1 MTNERA
7 RTELEQL
14 YMSLSEEKKKAL
26 DVLMAQADGEKT
38 CGTCRNEDTYHC
50 AECENKSDYEQAQAD
65 GEYKSNKE
73 LLCDSCYR
81 KIAGCQAKFHN
92 PHPVDHC
99 IEYKPIETQ
108 ADGEYIK
115 KSDMIDWLK
124 DIRHKMKPQNYHTA
138 SEFEIAENQ
147 IWNLIQMLQMG
158 AFPTVALPSAE
169 PKTGYI
175 SINDVMSVFDD
186 FMCGEVD
193 EDGMDTFLE
202 MLKDKAES
210 EDKE

>member
-1 MTNERA
+1 MEQIRDRLKA
-7 RTELEQL
+7 RL
-14 YMSLSEEKKKAL
+14 
-26 DVLMAQADGEKT
+26 
-38 CGTCRNEDTYHC
+38 
-50 AECENKSDYEQAQAD
+50 QAD

-99 IEYKPIETQ
+99 IEYKPIEKQ
-108 ADGEYIK
+108 ADGDLI
-115 KSDMIDWLK
+115 SRK
-124 DIRHKMKPQNYHTA
+124 DTLRKAFYVSTESFDGSVVDAEVIFKMP
-138 SEFEIAENQ
+138 S
-147 IWNLIQMLQMG
+147 
-158 AFPTVALPSAE
+158 VAIPSAE

-175 SINDVMSVFDD
+175 SIDDVMSVFDD

-202 MLKDKAES
+202 MLKDKAERS
-210 EDKE
+210 E